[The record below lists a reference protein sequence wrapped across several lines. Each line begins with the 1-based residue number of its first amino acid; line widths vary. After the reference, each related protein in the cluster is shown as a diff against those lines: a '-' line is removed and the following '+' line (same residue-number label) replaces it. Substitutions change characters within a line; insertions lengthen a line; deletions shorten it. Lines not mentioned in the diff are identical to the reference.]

1 VNEYATAEVQVPV
14 TAPVPVFRLRPA
26 GKAPATTEKDV
37 VLEAAT
43 LSEYDCPTIGTPSVE
58 SVNTGAGVNTVPE
71 KLASAVPP
79 GPVAR
84 MVNEY
89 EPVALTIPL
98 NTPVLPLNCAPPH
111 VEPATIEKDVVFEA
125 ATLSEYA

>member
-14 TAPVPVFRLRPA
+14 TAPVPMFRLRPA
-26 GKAPATTEKDV
+26 GKAPDTTEKDV

-58 SVNTGAGVNTVPE
+58 SVNTGTGVITVPE
-71 KLASAVPP
+71 KLASAEPP
-79 GPVAR
+79 APDALI
-84 MVNEY
+84 VNEY
-89 EPVALTIPL
+89 AVAEDGVPVTA
-98 NTPVLPLNCAPPH
+98 PVLVFRPRPAGKA
-111 VEPATIEKDVVFEA
+111 PATTEKDVVFEA